1 MYFPAPSPPLHGK
14 TGSTKCCLQRQ
25 TGPGDVEVVVVVI
38 LMVVVVLGDDD
49 ASRESCLTWQA
60 DPRQGLPA
68 AADLA
73 RKFLPTE
80 ITAGPMRGNQHV
92 QGQMDMWRNPQGGQ
106 KQKGFQKLYNN
117 DWNKDVNK

>member
-1 MYFPAPSPPLHGK
+1 MAEPEAAAPQPL
-14 TGSTKCCLQRQ
+14 
-25 TGPGDVEVVVVVI
+25 VVI
-38 LMVVVVLGDDD
+38 LMLVLVLGDDD

-60 DPRQGLPA
+60 EPRQGLPA

-92 QGQMDMWRNPQGGQ
+92 QGQMDMWRNPQGGR
-106 KQKGFQKLYNN
+106 KHKGIQKLCK
-117 DWNKDVNK
+117 DWNKDINK